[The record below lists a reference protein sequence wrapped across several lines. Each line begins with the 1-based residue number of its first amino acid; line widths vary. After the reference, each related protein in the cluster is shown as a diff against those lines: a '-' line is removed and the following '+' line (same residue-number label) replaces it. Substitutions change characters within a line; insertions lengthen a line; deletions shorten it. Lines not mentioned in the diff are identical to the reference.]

1 MGNLPD
7 YVGVSALG
15 LKMGIIIPGSDVPKL
30 VLEALAKCERDGLL
44 DDGDTVCITESV
56 VARAQNNFVSVE
68 DIAHDLVAKTGI
80 RKDGKLG
87 VVFPILSRNRF
98 SLILQGFAKAVQE
111 GHVIVQLSY
120 PNDEVGNQLIDS
132 DLAEALQKK
141 YEDEIT
147 LAEIGQ
153 ATFQHPITG
162 VNYIDFY
169 KQIVTAEGA
178 QAEIVLCNDPLKIK
192 TYQPDVIVVANIHE
206 RQHTLAKLKGNKADQ
221 IITLQD
227 LCNDLA
233 APAGSEYGLL
243 GSNMSSNNKLKLAP
257 RNADQIAN
265 QIQDMVAETLQRQV
279 EVIVYGD
286 GAYCDPTTRIYE
298 LADPKPAFG
307 LTSGLRGKYR
317 EGFKYK
323 LVVDNMYAEGIN
335 LADMESQLAQRK
347 RGVGQ
352 RDSMETEG
360 TTPRKAEDLIASLAD
375 LISGSADAG
384 TPLVL
389 IKGFLV

>member
-1 MGNLPD
+1 
-7 YVGVSALG
+7 
-15 LKMGIIIPGSDVPKL
+15 
-30 VLEALAKCERDGLL
+30 
-44 DDGDTVCITESV
+44 
-56 VARAQNNFVSVE
+56 
-68 DIAHDLVAKTGI
+68 
-80 RKDGKLG
+80 
-87 VVFPILSRNRF
+87 
-98 SLILQGFAKAVQE
+98 
-111 GHVIVQLSY
+111 
-120 PNDEVGNQLIDS
+120 
-132 DLAEALQKK
+132 
-141 YEDEIT
+141 
-147 LAEIGQ
+147 
-153 ATFQHPITG
+153 
-162 VNYIDFY
+162 
-169 KQIVTAEGA
+169 
-178 QAEIVLCNDPLKIK
+178 
-192 TYQPDVIVVANIHE
+192 
-206 RQHTLAKLKGNKADQ
+206 
-221 IITLQD
+221 
-227 LCNDLA
+227 
-233 APAGSEYGLL
+233 
-243 GSNMSSNNKLKLAP
+243 MSSNNKLKLAP

-347 RGVGQ
+347 RGAGQ